1 MHNFN
6 ESKIGSR
13 EIINNV
19 SFSDGYSNFDTE
31 SINNSEFTNDYSPL
45 FFEVFM
51 VGAPEDEQARIARE
65 QEEQRAK
72 AEKNAHA
79 KKKRNMHEGSAI

>member
-19 SFSDGYSNFDTE
+19 SFSDGYSNFDIK
-31 SINNSEFTNDYSPL
+31 SINNSEFTNNYSPL

-51 VGAPEDEQARIARE
+51 VGTPEDEQARIARE
-65 QEEQRAK
+65 QEEHRAK

-79 KKKRNMHEGSAI
+79 KKNRNMHEGSAI